1 MSYDANENS
10 ESNEEDLIDFI
21 LLTEIISYS
30 VTAIGLQPN
39 QIDHQ
44 QQELSNSVEKLVSK
58 MNDLTLSSKFLDQN
72 KIVQKFVTK
81 RGDGGLI
88 LSM

>member
-1 MSYDANENS
+1 
-10 ESNEEDLIDFI
+10 
-21 LLTEIISYS
+21 
-30 VTAIGLQPN
+30 
-39 QIDHQ
+39 
-44 QQELSNSVEKLVSK
+44 
-58 MNDLTLSSKFLDQN
+58 MNDLTLSTKFLDQN